1 MKRRNFVLSVA
12 SASLCALL
20 AAAPAQA
27 QKKSTPAE
35 ERALLGKDVQQT
47 IGEYK
52 KTDPAIDRFFKDSA
66 GYVVFPRVGKGG
78 FIFAGGHG
86 DGELI
91 EKGAVVGTA
100 SVTIVT
106 VGFQIGAQ
114 AFSEIIFFSDTAAL
128 ERFKQG
134 KFEVKAGVSVVV
146 IKAGAAKEANYRDGV
161 AVFVQPRG
169 GAMVEAAVGAQK
181 FDYKAGK

>member
-1 MKRRNFVLSVA
+1 MKRRNFVLSFA
-12 SASLCALL
+12 ATSLCALL

-47 IGEYK
+47 VAEYK
-52 KTDPAIDRFFKDSA
+52 KIDPAIDRFFKDSA

-91 EKGAVVGTA
+91 EKGQVVGTA
-100 SVTIVT
+100 SLTVVT
-106 VGFQIGAQ
+106 VGFQVGAQ
-114 AFSEIIFFSDTAAL
+114 VFSEIVFFSDAAAL

-134 KFEVKAGVSVVV
+134 KFELTAGASVAV
-146 IKAGAAKEANYRDGV
+146 IKAGAAKSANYRDGV

-181 FDYKAGK
+181 FNYKAGK